1 MGIAIGRESCW
12 CRSVEKQY
20 SKKALIMIMMM
31 IMITV
36 MHHDDDDDDGGDD
49 ARKKPGK
56 RRKRLRAG
64 NPRASRSSFQID
76 LFLFLAGAPSLL
88 RESRS

>member
-20 SKKALIMIMMM
+20 SKKAFLI
-31 IMITV
+31 TAV
-36 MHHDDDDDDGGDD
+36 MHHDDDDDGGDD